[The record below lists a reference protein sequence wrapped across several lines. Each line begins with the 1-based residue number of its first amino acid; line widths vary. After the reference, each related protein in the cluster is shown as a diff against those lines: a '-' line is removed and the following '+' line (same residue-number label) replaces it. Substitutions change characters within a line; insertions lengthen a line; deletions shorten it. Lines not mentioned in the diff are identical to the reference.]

1 MKETHDSERKPV
13 LCGFVRCHGNMDFSL
28 HEVELSKADAEAI
41 EKILAKYQN
50 DGSSVRNAW
59 EERLC
64 DSMMPEYSLW
74 G

>member
-1 MKETHDSERKPV
+1 MKESCNAERKPV
-13 LCGFVRCHGNMDFSL
+13 LCGFVRCHGNRDFSL

-41 EKILAKYQN
+41 EKILAKYETE
-50 DGSSVRNAW
+50 GSSVRNAW

-64 DSMMPEYSLW
+64 DSMMPEYSLR